1 MRQSQAFLVLEP
13 LARCTGNACRQTSM
27 RKDIP
32 SPIVRSKALS
42 RLQRICEHHQDTH
55 IVDVAAGSGAL
66 AIAAAGSI
74 HYEGIASNDVH
85 RDWLD
90 TTLDRCVMYLAGNK
104 YKEAWFAKLGVDE
117 AFIEKVAKYF
127 SGTMMEAR
135 RWLEPLQENE
145 EEDDHESSDGSEDE
159 WNDWQHLARIVLAQ
173 FTQEMRQSKFVCG
186 EVAYG

>member
-32 SPIVRSKALS
+32 SPTVRSKALS
-42 RLQRICEHHQDTH
+42 RLQRICEHHQDMH
-55 IVDVAAGSGAL
+55 IVDVAVGTGAL

-104 YKEAWFAKLGVDE
+104 
-117 AFIEKVAKYF
+117 
-127 SGTMMEAR
+127 
-135 RWLEPLQENE
+135 
-145 EEDDHESSDGSEDE
+145 
-159 WNDWQHLARIVLAQ
+159 
-173 FTQEMRQSKFVCG
+173 
-186 EVAYG
+186 